1 MVPLSPLPS
10 GLSTGDIVEAKLA
23 GLTTAHCNPQLR
35 GYHDAILIWRVGI
48 TTDERKSGIL
58 LFTRAVFGYSD
69 TYHHKISKLPG
80 LMMDR
85 IQWTQALSVG
95 VADID
100 EQHQRLF
107 AIIDDLMNAQ
117 KEDQEPKALLK
128 ILSELVDYS
137 DYHFRTEDNYMIENS
152 YPLFLS
158 HRKEHLAYIKKVGNL
173 ITDFENNAESLSED
187 LLDFLCG
194 WWRTHISESDLK
206 YARYIKANPK
216 KI

>member
-1 MVPLSPLPS
+1 MSKEKK
-10 GLSTGDIVEAKLA
+10 DFIIKDRRIFA
-23 GLTTAHCNPQLR
+23 GETEDKEGQVAPEEKPDETA
-35 GYHDAILIWRVGI
+35 
-48 TTDERKSGIL
+48 E
-58 LFTRAVFGYSD
+58 
-69 TYHHKISKLPG
+69 
-80 LMMDR
+80 
-85 IQWTQALSVG
+85 
-95 VADID
+95 
-100 EQHQRLF
+100 
-107 AIIDDLMNAQ
+107 AQ

-187 LLDFLCG
+187 LLEFLCG
-194 WWRTHISESDLK
+194 WWQTHISESDLK